1 MEMYPKKRIE
11 VIVEAPLLPRVA
23 ARLDDMKVSG
33 YSILPVVAGRGRAG
47 SWTADGQVSD
57 AVRMMALVC
66 IADATQ
72 VNDIVAAV
80 FAVIARQIGLVAVSD
95 VLVVQIGRAHV

>member
-33 YSILPVVAGRGRAG
+33 YSILPVVA
-47 SWTADGQVSD
+47 
-57 AVRMMALVC
+57 RMAK
-66 IADATQ
+66 
-72 VNDIVAAV
+72 
-80 FAVIARQIGLVAVSD
+80 
-95 VLVVQIGRAHV
+95 